1 MKTAPIDISRR
12 NLLVGAAGLVIG
24 IALPATAARA
34 QAAGNLGAK
43 APEALE
49 GTQTEKSVPPNAYV
63 RIGVDNKV
71 TVVVKHLEMG
81 QGTYTGLATL
91 VAEELDA
98 DWADVE
104 AVSAPVNAA
113 LYTNSV
119 WGGQLT
125 GGSSGMAS
133 SFDLMRRAGATA
145 RAMLVEAAA
154 RRWDVQ
160 ADELQVEKSV
170 ISHPPSNRS
179 ARLGAFVEDAA
190 KLPAPDYVTL
200 KAPSAFTLIG
210 QKGFS
215 KRVDIPDKVNGRA
228 IYALDIHEPGLLTVV
243 VARPPRFG
251 SVPGAVDAS
260 RALAVKDVVA
270 VRQIPTGFAVYA
282 RGTWPAIKGRL
293 ALAATWD
300 DHAAETRGSEEM
312 IADAAELTKT
322 PGAVV
327 GTKGDAEQAL
337 AQASEIIDVTYV
349 FPFLAH
355 GPMEPLDGYLRWD
368 QNGAHARYGCQ
379 LQVGDQ
385 PTIAKVLGLN
395 PNQVTID
402 TMIAGGSFGRR
413 VQTQFAGELAEVA
426 KAIGPGQPVKLVWTR
441 EDDIQGGYYRP
452 MAVHRFRAT
461 INNGA
466 IIAWASNIA
475 SQPVVKAPPSRF
487 RYGVDPLISEGADE
501 LLYDIPNFRCDV
513 HSLSGTVTT
522 NSWRSVGHSHTCY
535 AVECFVD
542 LLLEK
547 AEKDPVEGRLA
558 LMPPSSR
565 AAGVLTAVA
574 KLAGWMG
581 SGPVNGK
588 ARGVAVVEAFGSFVA
603 QIAEVSLDRHGNPKV
618 HKVWCAIDCGIAVNP
633 DIIRAQLESG
643 IGYGM
648 GHILYG
654 DIPIE
659 AGAVKV
665 SNFDDYRA
673 LSMSEMPEV
682 EVVIIPSSQQPTG
695 VGELGVP
702 TIGPA
707 IANALARLSGKRQSR
722 LPLVRAS

>member
-1 MKTAPIDISRR
+1 MKTAALDISRR
-12 NLLVGAAGLVIG
+12 NLLMGVAGLVIG
-24 IALPATAARA
+24 VALPAGAARA
-34 QAAGNLGAK
+34 QTVGNQDAK
-43 APEALE
+43 AHEASA
-49 GTQTEKSVPPNAYV
+49 GVQTEKSVPPNAYV
-63 RIGVDNKV
+63 RIGTDNKV

-104 AVSAPVNAA
+104 AVSAPVDAV

-154 RRWDVQ
+154 RRWEVP
-160 ADELQVEKSV
+160 ADELRVENSV
-170 ISHPPSNRS
+170 ISHPLSNRS
-179 ARLGAFVEDAA
+179 GRFGAFVEDAA
-190 KLPAPDYVTL
+190 KLAAPEYVTL

-215 KRVDIPDKVNGRA
+215 KRVDVPDKINGRA

-251 SVPGAVDAS
+251 SLPGTVDAS

-270 VRQIPTGFAVYA
+270 VKQIPTGFAVYA

-300 DHAAETRGSEEM
+300 DRAAETRNSDDM
-312 IADAAELTKT
+312 IADAAALTKT
-322 PGAVV
+322 AGAVV
-327 GTKGDAEQAL
+327 GTKGDAEKAF
-337 AQASEIIDVTYV
+337 AQASEVIDVTYV

-379 LQVGDQ
+379 LQVADQ

-413 VQTQFAGELAEVA
+413 VQSQFAGELAEVG

-452 MAVHRFRAT
+452 MAIHRFRGAVS
-461 INNGA
+461 NGA
-466 IIAWASNIA
+466 IAAWASNIA
-475 SQPVVKAPPSRF
+475 SQPVVKAPPSAF
-487 RYGVDPLISEGADE
+487 KHGVDPLISEGADE

-513 HSLSGTVTT
+513 HSLSGIVTT
-522 NSWRSVGHSHTCY
+522 NSWRSVGHSHTGY

-547 AEKDPVEGRLA
+547 AGKDPVAGRLE
-558 LMPPSSR
+558 MMQPSSR
-565 AAGVLTAVA
+565 AAGVLNAVA
-574 KLAGWMG
+574 KLAAWNG
-581 SGPVNGK
+581 SGPVSGK

-603 QIAEVSLDRHGNPKV
+603 QIAEVSLDGHGNPRV

-633 DIIRAQLESG
+633 DIIRAQMESG

-648 GHILYG
+648 GHVLYG

-659 AGAVKV
+659 AGAVTV
-665 SNFDDYRA
+665 SNFNDYRS
-673 LSMSEMPEV
+673 LSMSEMPEI
-682 EVVIIPSSQQPTG
+682 EVVIIPSSERPTG

-707 IANALARLSGKRQSR
+707 IANALARLTGKRQSR